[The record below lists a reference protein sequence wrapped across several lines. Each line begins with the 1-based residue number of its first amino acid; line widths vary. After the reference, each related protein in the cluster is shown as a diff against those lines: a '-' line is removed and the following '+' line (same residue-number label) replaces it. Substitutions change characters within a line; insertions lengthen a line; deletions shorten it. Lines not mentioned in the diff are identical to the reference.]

1 MLTILRIFCMHIII
15 SNKQL
20 SILLRVIAIGNN
32 FLDYSIHANKLFL
45 KHLEILEKI
54 LYPQKSSKYF

>member
-1 MLTILRIFCMHIII
+1 MHIII

-20 SILLRVIAIGNN
+20 SILLRVIAISNN